1 MRDESQRVIGGF
13 VKIRDWILKIRD
25 EMISDTR
32 LKTLIK
38 MFEVFKIGHWKS
50 NVSFCYWLG
59 LKINV
64 SSDIPTCGC
73 RSVRVNLIRE

>member
-1 MRDESQRVIGGF
+1 MKNSRPHEDHA
-13 VKIRDWILKIRD
+13 
-25 EMISDTR
+25 
-32 LKTLIK
+32 LIK
-38 MFEVFKIGHWKS
+38 GELLMHFGEFWIGFEVFKVGHWKS
-50 NVSFCYWLG
+50 NVSFCYRLG